1 MRPEAEANQKLMAEI
16 LLDPS
21 TWTPELADFTS
32 QVFDALSAS
41 WVEERSSYR
50 PAPLLDALARADV
63 RSGGR
68 CLEIGS
74 GTGVLTP
81 YLEEAWGELVCA
93 DLSMGML
100 QLSRHSC
107 RIQADAGALPFPD
120 GTFEAIAIGDAP
132 MFVAETLRVLA
143 SEGTLIW
150 SNALGSDAPYYLSTV
165 DLFDAL
171 AAATPGHTW
180 SAITSEALWGSW
192 AVFRRHSS

>member
-107 RIQADAGALPFPD
+107 RIQADAELSLQRGHRVSARD
-120 GTFEAIAIGDAP
+120 GFLRASNYYRNAYIFLIG
-132 MFVAETLRVLA
+132 
-143 SEGTLIW
+143 
-150 SNALGSDAPYYLSTV
+150 
-165 DLFDAL
+165 
-171 AAATPGHTW
+171 
-180 SAITSEALWGSW
+180 
-192 AVFRRHSS
+192 